1 MKHYKKIQ
9 ELIIELEK
17 IENVNVIQSFDNVT
31 KILKIDINTKEYK
44 PKFGTE
50 VYFGN
55 FKQRHKEIYNTPEQL
70 FSILKKFEK
79 NLLQDLIG
87 TAKWHK
93 I

>member
-1 MKHYKKIQ
+1 MEQYKKIQ

-70 FSILKKFEK
+70 FSILKKLEQI
-79 NLLQDLIG
+79 LLKELRVI
-87 TAKWHK
+87 KK
-93 I
+93 

>member
-1 MKHYKKIQ
+1 MEQYKKIQ

-31 KILKIDINTKEYK
+31 KILKIDVNTKEYK
-44 PKFGTE
+44 PMFGTE

-55 FKQRHKEIYNTPEQL
+55 FKQRLKEIYNTPEQL
-70 FSILKKFEK
+70 FSILKKLEK
-79 NLLQDLIG
+79 NLLQDVIG
-87 TAKWHK
+87 TEKWHK

>member
-87 TAKWHK
+87 TAK
-93 I
+93 